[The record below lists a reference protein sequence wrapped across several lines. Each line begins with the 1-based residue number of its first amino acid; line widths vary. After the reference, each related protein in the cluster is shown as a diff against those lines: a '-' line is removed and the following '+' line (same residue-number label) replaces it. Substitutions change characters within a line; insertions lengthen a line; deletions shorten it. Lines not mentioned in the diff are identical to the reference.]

1 MNERGDSQLLEQ
13 WARHGSDEAFTELV
27 RRHVP
32 LVWGTARRI
41 AGDADL
47 ARDIAQSVF
56 SDLAHKAGVL
66 PPATFLPGWL
76 HRATLHAARKHV
88 RGDHRRQER
97 EQRAMNQP
105 DTTPDLAETQAIA
118 TLQPLLDDALATLP
132 DADRDAVLQRY
143 FSGKSYHEIGAALG
157 ASDDTAQKRVTRA
170 VEKLR
175 DHFRQRGIAV
185 AAGSVAASLGVAAG
199 SPVPAG
205 LASVISTTIL
215 GAPAVSAVTL
225 TTLSMKILLTSL
237 TVATGVL
244 AVVAVKQQQQVSVL
258 RETNA
263 ALTQQIAQATT
274 HPPPPAEPNAGKLS
288 EAMLTELLQ
297 LRAEVARRKK
307 ETPKV
312 QANQVVQ
319 LQAQVA
325 AQAAQLEQVQAAAEY
340 KKQIIQRVNA
350 LKMLGLAARVYAVD
364 NGDRLP
370 TTFEMMRNEMS
381 LDAEGHMPG
390 GLSPD
395 DFEFFPQPRPVSETE
410 PQLILFREKKV
421 LENPAGGATHVYCLA
436 DGSVQQ
442 VSGSRV
448 AEFERE
454 GTATGAAPTPAPAQ
468 PEPDK

>member
-1 MNERGDSQLLEQ
+1 MNVLGDLQLLER
-13 WARHGSDEAFTELV
+13 WAQHGADEAFAELV
-27 RRHVP
+27 QRHVS

-41 AGDADL
+41 TGDPDV
-47 ARDIAQSVF
+47 ARDVAQTVF
-56 SDLAHKAGVL
+56 SDLAHKASVL

-76 HRATLHAARKHV
+76 HRATVHAARNCV
-88 RGDHRRQER
+88 RSNTRRQER

-105 DTTPDLAETQAIA
+105 DTTPDLAEAQAVA

-143 FSGKSYHEIGAALG
+143 FGGKSYGEIGAALG
-157 ASDDTAQKRVTRA
+157 ASDDTAQKRVSRA
-170 VEKLR
+170 LERLR

-185 AAGSVAASLGVAAG
+185 AAGSVAASLTVAAG

-205 LASVISTTIL
+205 VAGGITAAIL
-215 GAPAVSAVTL
+215 GTTAVTAPAFAL
-225 TTLSMKILLTSL
+225 FSMKTLLASL

-244 AVVAVKQQQQVSVL
+244 AVVSVRQHQQVKSL
-258 RETNA
+258 AEANA
-263 ALTQQIAQATT
+263 ALTQQLTQAAT
-274 HPPPPAEPNAGKLS
+274 PAPPPAEPNAGKLS

-340 KKQIIQRVNA
+340 KKLIIQRVNA

-370 TTFEMMRNEMS
+370 TTFEMMRTEMS

-454 GTATGAAPTPAPAQ
+454 GTATGAPPAPAQ